1 MASITI
7 RNLDDNVKKRLRKR
21 AAENGRS
28 VEAEARAILSD
39 GVAPQS
45 ASGNNLFD
53 AIRRRFTPLGGIEIE
68 PFPDEVLWK
77 PSRTP
82 RSKKA

>member
-39 GVAPQS
+39 GVTHQPVD
-45 ASGNNLFD
+45 GNNFFD
-53 AIRRRFTPLGGIEIE
+53 AIRRRFAPLGGIEIE
-68 PFPDEVLWK
+68 QFPDEVLWK
-77 PSRTP
+77 PDRP
-82 RSKKA
+82 QRPKKA